1 MKRLFSIL
9 AITGLMAFG
18 TANATTFATT
28 TTATTVVSAT
38 QDEAQ
43 PEAAA
48 EEASFHQE
56 LKKRF
61 IEGGPGFMGIVL
73 LCLILGLAI
82 AIERIIF
89 LNLST
94 TNTKKLTQSVED
106 ALSSGG
112 VDAAKEVCRNTKG
125 PVASIFYQGLDR
137 TDEGIEAAEKA
148 GVDGNYSLKP
158 TFFGLLIDKDV
169 AYKLIREVVAKAAS
183 FNNFVRI
190 DMEDSPCT
198 DLEIE
203 LFRKLKEEFPA
214 NVGLVFQSYLKRTHQ
229 DIKNLKDLNSEDNP
243 LNFRLCK
250 GIYVEP
256 SSIAYKKYEE
266 INAHFLDDIEL
277 MFQENMY
284 PAIATHDKPIID
296 GAYELIEKY
305 KVSKEKYEFQMLYGV
320 TPALRK
326 SILENGHRM
335 RVYVPFGKQWFGY
348 CTRRVKE
355 NPQMANV
362 ILKALFFKG

>member
-1 MKRLFSIL
+1 MLSKIISNLLPYMPEKLVWLFSKDYIAGETIED
-9 AITGLMAFG
+9 AI
-18 TANATTFATT
+18 NAAKKLNEEGIMTTIDVLGEFIKNL
-28 TTATTVVSAT
+28 
-38 QDEAQ
+38 DEA
-43 PEAAA
+43 EANK
-48 EEASFHQE
+48 EEY
-56 LKKRF
+56 L
-61 IEGGPGFMGIVL
+61 
-73 LCLILGLAI
+73 
-82 AIERIIF
+82 
-89 LNLST
+89 
-94 TNTKKLTQSVED
+94 
-106 ALSSGG
+106 
-112 VDAAKEVCRNTKG
+112 EV
-125 PVASIFYQGLDR
+125 
-137 TDEGIEAAEKA
+137 IEAAEKA

-203 LFRKLKEEFPA
+203 LFRKLKKEFPE

-229 DIKNLKDLNSEDNP
+229 DIKDLSDLNSTENP

-250 GIYVEP
+250 GIYVES
-256 SSIAYKKYEE
+256 SSIAYKKYDE
-266 INAHFLDDIEL
+266 INRHFVDDIEL
-277 MFQENMY
+277 MFQEKMY
-284 PAIATHDKPIID
+284 PAIATHDKPVID

-305 KVSKEKYEFQMLYGV
+305 QVPKDKYEFQMLYGV

-326 SILENGHRM
+326 SIIENGHRM